1 MLRDTG
7 GRGRKLF
14 ETNYLCVREIL
25 GHIARRRRL
34 TSEEREDFASFAML
48 KLVEN
53 DYARIR
59 KFRGESQFNTYLTVV
74 LQRLFLDYRTQ
85 KWGKWR
91 PSTVAQRLGTVAVKL
106 ETLLYRDG
114 FDFHEA
120 REILLTETACDR
132 TEEELWELA
141 EKLPRRERFF
151 CVNEEVLARLG
162 TTCYVDDFDRREA
175 AGLLGELES
184 QLKDAT
190 GDLSSEDRLLL
201 KMRFDEGLSVPEIA
215 TVVNLKPKTVYAR
228 ITWLL
233 KRIRCRLEQ
242 AGVGWETLE
251 SLIGRSEPA
260 IDLETI
266 FPDVSNRAPV
276 SV

>member
-7 GRGRKLF
+7 GGGRKLF

-25 GHIARRRRL
+25 DYIARRHRL
-34 TSEEREDFASFAML
+34 TSEDREDFASFAMV

-53 DYARIR
+53 DYARIS

-91 PSTVAQRLGTVAVKL
+91 PSTVAQRLGTVAMKL

-120 REILLTETACDR
+120 REILLTSTACDR

-141 EKLPRRERFF
+141 GKLPRRERFF
-151 CVNEEVLARLG
+151 CVDEEVLARLG
-162 TTCYVDDFDRREA
+162 TTRHVDDFDRHEA

-190 GDLSSEDRLLL
+190 GDLSSEDRWLL

-215 TVVNLKPKTVYAR
+215 TVVNLKPKTIYAR
-228 ITWLL
+228 ITRLL

-242 AGVGWETLE
+242 AGVRWETLE
-251 SLIGRSEPA
+251 SLIGRSELA

-266 FPDVSNRAPV
+266 FPDVSNRAPL

>member
-1 MLRDTG
+1 MGGNTG
-7 GRGRKLF
+7 GGGRALF
-14 ETNYLCVREIL
+14 ETHYLCVGEIL
-25 GHIARRRRL
+25 GYIGRRHRL
-34 TSEEREDFASFAML
+34 TSEDREDFASFAML

-59 KFRGESQFNTYLTVV
+59 KFRGESQFNTYVTVV

-91 PSTVAQRLGTVAVKL
+91 PSRVAQKLGTVAMRL

-114 FDFHEA
+114 FEFHEA
-120 REILLTETACDR
+120 RQILLTSTACDR

-141 EKLPRRERFF
+141 GKLPRRERFF
-151 CVNEEVLARLG
+151 CVDDEVLARLG
-162 TTCYVDDFDRREA
+162 TARYVDDFDRHEA
-175 AGLLGELES
+175 AGLLGELQS

-190 GDLSSEDRLLL
+190 SDLSSEDRLLL

-215 TVVNLKPKTVYAR
+215 TMVNLKPKAIYAR
-228 ITWLL
+228 ITRLL
-233 KRIRCRLEQ
+233 KRIRCRLEE
-242 AGVGWETLE
+242 AGVRWETLE
-251 SLIGRSEPA
+251 SLIGRAELA
-260 IDLETI
+260 MDLEVI
-266 FPDVSNRAPV
+266 FPDLSNRARL